1 MGGKMQILVKLGLR
15 GSPSLVRL
23 IGYCTLA
30 CFFACA
36 VSAHAQDLNQVYQ
49 AQYQRVT
56 QIDATLS
63 QNNLSSDQIQA
74 LQAER
79 QGLVQAMQS
88 EIASQQGAA
97 ASGSNGAGTNPGA
110 SGTGGQPSGQCPDG
124 SVGVL
129 GVCSG
134 GVAPQY

>member
-1 MGGKMQILVKLGLR
+1 MQILVKLGLR
-15 GSPSLVRL
+15 GSLSLVRL

-36 VSAHAQDLNQVYQ
+36 VSAHAQDVNQVYQ

-63 QNNLSSDQIQA
+63 QYQSSMSGDQIQA

-79 QGLVQAMQS
+79 ASLVQAMQS
-88 EIASQQGAA
+88 EAAPAQQGAA
-97 ASGSNGAGTNPGA
+97 ASGSNGASTNPGA